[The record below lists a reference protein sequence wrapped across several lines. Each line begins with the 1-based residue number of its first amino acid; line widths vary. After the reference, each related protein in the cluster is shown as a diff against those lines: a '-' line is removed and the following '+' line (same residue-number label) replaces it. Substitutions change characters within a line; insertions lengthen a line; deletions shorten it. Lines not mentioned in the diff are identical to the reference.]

1 VAIIGVSLGH
11 DSSAALTSENGEV
24 ISAVGEE
31 RISRIKS
38 HAGIPLLSIEALLKN
53 SDSEVTEVIFGT
65 HRIMTIEEAKTLIV
79 QGENNPSNPKGLF
92 LQAYPGFARRNVTYF
107 DPHELIKSKM
117 VKEFP
122 ELNKANFVWIN
133 HHDSHLGCALGNVH
147 NDESALL
154 VSLDG
159 QGDGESAAIAS
170 YLNGSINVISRTPQ
184 LDSLGNLYTAVTE
197 RYNFQRNKH
206 EGKITGLA
214 AYGSFSAAVEVL
226 SHFVAV
232 KNGVVRIKNAKNL
245 RETIT
250 GTALRK
256 IGFESNIGRNLDQIV
271 SIAESQT
278 CNYPDLAFAVQEIL
292 EKSVLEI
299 INYWTLK
306 TQLKKIS
313 LAGGVFANVK
323 LNQRI
328 SEHVNVDSIKVFP
341 NMGDGGV
348 SLGSI
353 WSHLRMKNSLS
364 PRPLYESMYLGP
376 ETEDSDSQTVLDLD
390 PNEFE
395 VAHFEDFGE
404 LTREIAGLI
413 YKNKTVAIHDGLM
426 EFGPRALGNRSLL
439 VDPRSKENIAIV
451 NRKLRRTEFMPFA
464 PVVPLEFFYDYFDIS
479 GTQELQPF
487 FYMTCTCDVKKTIAD
502 KIPGVVHIDGT
513 ARPQIVTSESNNRIY
528 TIIKEFHKLS
538 GIAVLVNTSLNI
550 HEEPINYRLVDSIHA
565 LKSDAMD
572 FLNYNNYLIY
582 KK

>member
-1 VAIIGVSLGH
+1 
-11 DSSAALTSENGEV
+11 
-24 ISAVGEE
+24 
-31 RISRIKS
+31 
-38 HAGIPLLSIEALLKN
+38 
-53 SDSEVTEVIFGT
+53 
-65 HRIMTIEEAKTLIV
+65 
-79 QGENNPSNPKGLF
+79 
-92 LQAYPGFARRNVTYF
+92 
-107 DPHELIKSKM
+107 
-117 VKEFP
+117 
-122 ELNKANFVWIN
+122 
-133 HHDSHLGCALGNVH
+133 
-147 NDESALL
+147 
-154 VSLDG
+154 
-159 QGDGESAAIAS
+159 
-170 YLNGSINVISRTPQ
+170 
-184 LDSLGNLYTAVTE
+184 
-197 RYNFQRNKH
+197 
-206 EGKITGLA
+206 
-214 AYGSFSAAVEVL
+214 
-226 SHFVAV
+226 
-232 KNGVVRIKNAKNL
+232 
-245 RETIT
+245 
-250 GTALRK
+250 
-256 IGFESNIGRNLDQIV
+256 
-271 SIAESQT
+271 
-278 CNYPDLAFAVQEIL
+278 
-292 EKSVLEI
+292 
-299 INYWTLK
+299 
-306 TQLKKIS
+306 
-313 LAGGVFANVK
+313 
-323 LNQRI
+323 
-328 SEHVNVDSIKVFP
+328 
-341 NMGDGGV
+341 
-348 SLGSI
+348 
-353 WSHLRMKNSLS
+353 
-364 PRPLYESMYLGP
+364 MYLGP

-565 LKSDAMD
+565 LKSGAMD